1 MRGTG
6 SVVSEMPRLDAFDE
20 EFGREP
26 VAIRRGQRRR
36 RWRFPLLMAV
46 AVGAAGVAL
55 AWPWMSADGGLRSE
69 VQALLA
75 PARGG
80 ESSDQQVQR
89 LMQQVE
95 SLRKE
100 VDDLTQGRQEA
111 AERIASLEA
120 AEQDSH
126 PSSTYWYSDLAALN
140 YSSPFP
146 PRQAAAAPPPATGST
161 RRSATARTEGR
172 SEPRD
177 MRRRDGSTPLSLDQQ
192 Q

>member
-1 MRGTG
+1 
-6 SVVSEMPRLDAFDE
+6 MPRLDAFDE

-26 VAIRRGQRRR
+26 VAILHGRQRR
-36 RWRFPLLMAV
+36 RWRFPLLIAV
-46 AVGAAGVAL
+46 AMGAACVAL

-80 ESSDQQVQR
+80 AEASDQQVQR
-89 LMQQVE
+89 LMQQVD

-100 VDDLTQGRQEA
+100 IEDLTQARQEA

-146 PRQAAAAPPPATGST
+146 PRQAAAAPPSTTAATA

-177 MRRRDGSTPLSLDQQ
+177 VRRRDGSTPLSLDQQ